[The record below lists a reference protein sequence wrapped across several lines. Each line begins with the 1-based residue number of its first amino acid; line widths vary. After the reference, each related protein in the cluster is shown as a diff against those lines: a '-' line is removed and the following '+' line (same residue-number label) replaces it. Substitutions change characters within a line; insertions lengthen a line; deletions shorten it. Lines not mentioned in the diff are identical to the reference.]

1 MTVKRNILTY
11 LFRLLLILLS
21 GAIHSPVSAQQ
32 FPVRVQVQ
40 CIPPFSPQLAGLYSG
55 TQAKLIVTLINTD
68 LQKPTLNVRLRFT
81 IKGST
86 VSLRNRDYG
95 YYPPITLDAGL
106 PVQLSLND
114 LAPYF
119 NLDNLDV
126 AGMSKG
132 ALQQNGQLPDG
143 YYTICAEA
151 VEINSGQL
159 VSNEKQGCSPPAWLS
174 VSEPPLLNLPRK
186 GEAVAFREPLNIIFN
201 WTPRHM
207 SSPNAAFQTE
217 YEFTLVEVWDNG
229 ILPEAAFGTM
239 PPLYQ
244 TTTSSTTLLYG
255 PTEPPLLPGKQYAWR
270 IQAKAKQGL
279 DEYAVFRNN
288 GYSEIFYFRLQEDC
302 QPPEQV
308 AATQENG
315 RINITWAPQPKMFE
329 YIVEYREQDK
339 PNAEWF
345 NVKSTSTSATINDA
359 IPGYKYEYRVGGYC
373 SQGNKTLGDTHAFEV
388 PKKDTANKNC
398 GILPDISITNQTPI
412 QELQADDQIMAGDF
426 PVRLLKVSGSGSFS
440 GSGYITIPFIGYNR
454 LKVKFEN
461 IKVNTDRQLIS
472 GVIMTTFDSTGK
484 QIVSIDTVINVIGD
498 IASVINDLAH
508 LAIDQDYLAIKELT
522 NEIRGMAEKE
532 LPEDLKNRIT
542 SALDNLEQSKQA
554 YDEAEEAYNEA
565 KTPEEQS
572 AAQKKMDEAKATFE
586 KAKDE
591 VKAVMEEKA
600 QLVQRVTNIILT
612 AIQNLGREAEQ
623 KANGPK
629 QLYEQQ
635 SELVKAKAFLL
646 DYDSDTSAPADV
658 LMIDNVEEDLDMSSE
673 NNALIK
679 SFADSYQ
686 SLVTARKEYGVQEL
700 TLTLYQQFSSRERLE
715 LIGKI
720 LQDNGKTL
728 IVNINDLL
736 AAGQSTEQA
745 VTYTQTQII
754 DFLTSLIVV
763 E

>member
-11 LFRLLLILLS
+11 LFPLLLILLS
-21 GAIHSPVSAQQ
+21 GAIYSPVSAQQ

-81 IKGST
+81 IKGSN
-86 VSLRNRDYG
+86 VSLRSRDYG
-95 YYPPITLDAGL
+95 YYPPVTLDAGL

-119 NLDNLDV
+119 NPDNLDV
-126 AGMSKG
+126 AGMSKA

-229 ILPEAAFGTM
+229 VLPEAAFGTM

-244 TTTSSTTLLYG
+244 NTTSSTTLLYG

-345 NVKSTSTSATINDA
+345 NVKSTSASATINDA
-359 IPGYKYEYRVGGYC
+359 IPGHKYEYRVGGYC

-398 GILPDISITNQTPI
+398 GILPDISISNQTPI
-412 QELQADDQIMAGDF
+412 QQLQPDDQIMAGDF
-426 PVRLLKVSGSGSFS
+426 PVRLLKVQGSGSFT

-454 LKVKFEN
+454 VKVKFEN

-472 GVIMTTFDSTGK
+472 GAIMTTFDSLKT
-484 QIVSIDTVINVIGD
+484 QVVDVDSVIHVITD
-498 IASVINDLAH
+498 LASVINDLAH
-508 LAIDQDYLAIKELT
+508 LTIDSDYLTVKELADKIREMAEEELPQELKDRIIKAADNLEQAKKEYDDAQAKKDAATTQEQRTEAQKKVDAAKEKFNNAKEEVKAVTAEKAALVKAVTDVLVTAIKELKDEARTSESSAIT
-522 NEIRGMAEKE
+522 NFTTQQRQIKQAIFDNQGIGTDTTTMDVEDLGGYDEIRGETNIPESSRSFAQTLKDYDQKRKLLIGLKLIFALSDYYKDEQTLSKDFKE
-532 LPEDLKNRIT
+532 DASLNGKALIREIMDRKLKNT
-542 SALDNLEQSKQA
+542 SKEDMIRYAKEQLKTNIDNLLK
-554 YDEAEEAYNEA
+554 
-565 KTPEEQS
+565 
-572 AAQKKMDEAKATFE
+572 
-586 KAKDE
+586 
-591 VKAVMEEKA
+591 
-600 QLVQRVTNIILT
+600 
-612 AIQNLGREAEQ
+612 
-623 KANGPK
+623 
-629 QLYEQQ
+629 
-635 SELVKAKAFLL
+635 
-646 DYDSDTSAPADV
+646 
-658 LMIDNVEEDLDMSSE
+658 
-673 NNALIK
+673 
-679 SFADSYQ
+679 
-686 SLVTARKEYGVQEL
+686 
-700 TLTLYQQFSSRERLE
+700 
-715 LIGKI
+715 
-720 LQDNGKTL
+720 
-728 IVNINDLL
+728 
-736 AAGQSTEQA
+736 
-745 VTYTQTQII
+745 
-754 DFLTSLIVV
+754 
-763 E
+763 

>member
-11 LFRLLLILLS
+11 LFPLLLILLS
-21 GAIHSPVSAQQ
+21 GAIYSPVSAQQ

-81 IKGST
+81 IKGSN

-95 YYPPITLDAGL
+95 YYPPVTLDAGL

-119 NLDNLDV
+119 NPDNLDV
-126 AGMSKG
+126 AGMSKA

-229 ILPEAAFGTM
+229 VLPEAAFGTM

-244 TTTSSTTLLYG
+244 NTTSSTTLLYG

-345 NVKSTSTSATINDA
+345 NVKSTSASATINDA
-359 IPGYKYEYRVGGYC
+359 IPGHKYEYRVGGYC

-398 GILPDISITNQTPI
+398 GILPDISISNQTPI
-412 QELQADDQIMAGDF
+412 QQLQPDDQIMAGDF
-426 PVRLLKVSGSGSFS
+426 PVRLLKVQGSGSFT

-454 LKVKFEN
+454 VKVKFEN

-472 GVIMTTFDSTGK
+472 GAIMTTFDSLKT
-484 QIVSIDTVINVIGD
+484 QVVDVDSVINVITD
-498 IASVINDLAH
+498 LASVINDLAH
-508 LAIDQDYLAIKELT
+508 LTIDADYLAIKE
-522 NEIRGMAEKE
+522 IAEAIKKIAEEE
-532 LPEDLKNRIT
+532 LPEDLKTRIDQAADNLVAAKEEYEEAKKEYDAATTPEQKAAAKEKMDAAKQKFDDAKKEVEAVNKEKEKLVEKVSEVILQAIKNLGKEAEEKIGVSKQQYEQQGSQLDDKALVLSSGQDT
-542 SALDNLEQSKQA
+542 SAL
-554 YDEAEEAYNEA
+554 
-565 KTPEEQS
+565 
-572 AAQKKMDEAKATFE
+572 
-586 KAKDE
+586 
-591 VKAVMEEKA
+591 
-600 QLVQRVTNIILT
+600 
-612 AIQNLGREAEQ
+612 
-623 KANGPK
+623 AN
-629 QLYEQQ
+629 
-635 SELVKAKAFLL
+635 
-646 DYDSDTSAPADV
+646 V
-658 LMIDNVEEDLDMSSE
+658 LMIADDEEELEIAQES
-673 NNALIK
+673 NASIK
-679 SFADSYQ
+679 TFAAQ
-686 SLVTARKEYGVQEL
+686 HQALVAAKLAYARL
-700 TLTLYQQFSSRERLE
+700 QFSLALYKQFTSRERLA
-715 LIGKI
+715 LVGKV
-720 LQDNGKTL
+720 LQTNGKTL
-728 IVNINDLL
+728 IVNINSKL
-736 AAGQSTEQA
+736 AEGQTTDQLVA
-745 VTYTQTQII
+745 YTQAQLLEFITQ
-754 DFLTSLIVV
+754 LIVS